1 MSRKNKEKDDICT
14 HAQNRKGVF
23 MHNTQEIAQKIKDTA
38 KQKNIKIK
46 ELLELSGIKNI
57 NAISELAKGQ
67 QLSCI
72 SLGNIANILDVSV
85 DYLLGRTDDPH
96 TIGEHSIQTGNIG
109 DNNGNG
115 DTSVKIYNA
124 VQLDETTQ
132 QLVKAF
138 QSLNFVEKSKV
149 MGVVA
154 ELISK

>member
-1 MSRKNKEKDDICT
+1 MYNAQIVKERI
-14 HAQNRKGVF
+14 
-23 MHNTQEIAQKIKDTA
+23 NTIIKKQKISASKLLADCDLNPNTIN
-38 KQKNIKIK
+38 KISDKNG
-46 ELLELSGIKNI
+46 LASFN
-57 NAISELAKGQ
+57 LAK
-67 QLSCI
+67 
-72 SLGNIANILDVSV
+72 IADYLEVSV

-96 TIGEHSIQTGNIG
+96 TIGGRSIQTGNIG

-138 QSLNFVEKSKV
+138 QSLDFVEKSKV